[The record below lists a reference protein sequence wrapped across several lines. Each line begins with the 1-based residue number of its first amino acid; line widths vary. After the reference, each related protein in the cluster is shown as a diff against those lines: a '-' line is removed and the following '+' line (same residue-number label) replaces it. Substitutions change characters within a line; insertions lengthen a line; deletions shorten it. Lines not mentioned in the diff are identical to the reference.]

1 MPTPFL
7 QSDQA
12 FLADFG
18 QRLLRRRLTENLTQA
33 ELAAKAGVSKRTVE
47 RLESGVSTQFTNLI
61 RTLRA
66 LGLGA
71 NLAALIPPPVAS
83 PIAQLRRQKS
93 ERLRA
98 TTPSKRGLK
107 QNSGWTWGKQP

>member
-7 QSDQA
+7 PSDQA

-61 RTLRA
+61 RILRA
-66 LGLGA
+66 LGLGP
-71 NLAALIPPPVAS
+71 NLTALIPPPVAS
-83 PIAQLRRQKS
+83 PLAQLRRQKS
-93 ERLRA
+93 ERIRA
-98 TTPSKRGLK
+98 TTPSKRAPK
-107 QNSGWTWGKQP
+107 KKPGWTWGPQP